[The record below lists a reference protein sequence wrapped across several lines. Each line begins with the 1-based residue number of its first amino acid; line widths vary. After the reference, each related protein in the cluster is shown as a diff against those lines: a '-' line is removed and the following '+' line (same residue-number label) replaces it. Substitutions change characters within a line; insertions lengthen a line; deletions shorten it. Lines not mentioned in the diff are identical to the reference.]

1 VQRLYRVLL
10 LSAALQLCVASLPDT
25 MGDLF
30 VYRSWTRTLAGHG
43 IMTAYWPSSSDPEDA
58 FLHPPID
65 YPPVLPY
72 VLLCV
77 GRGLGA
83 LDPALLYARDRLLD
97 FAIRVPFVLA
107 NLAIAFMVY
116 TVLRRRAD
124 PRTALWAAALF
135 AFSPA
140 VVFDTAYWGQADSLC
155 VAFVVAGLML
165 LERGRAG
172 WAWALIVVAAL
183 VKPLAWPFLPLV
195 GLASLKR
202 FGLGRTLRSS
212 LVAAAVACAVLL
224 PFFLQGR
231 LVPIVKTLFL
241 QIDAMPYTSVNA
253 HNFWWIASGGHPWTP
268 AAKSWLGGPS
278 YETLGLLLFGVVYLL
293 CARELWRSGDAQA
306 LYRASAG
313 AAFGFFMLATH
324 MHENHLFAFLPLL
337 LLARGDE
344 PAWRRFFV
352 LCSLTFLANMVL
364 HDPFLMHV
372 AGGFAFGPRLR
383 LPPQL
388 DPAPGLAD
396 HFIRVGYP
404 HLAEEMR
411 GDHSLVWFLLTLLN
425 SQVNVLLFAYWLA
438 RGLEGPRAGVPRE
451 IPRWAAVATVALVI
465 AIGLP
470 FVRRVLG
477 LAGVPH

>member
-1 VQRLYRVLL
+1 MQRLYRVLL
-10 LSAALQLCVASLPDT
+10 LSAALQLCIAWLPDT

-30 VYRSWTRTLAGHG
+30 VYRSWTRSLAEHG
-43 IMTAYWPSSSDPEDA
+43 IMTAYWPSSSTAEDS
-58 FLHPPID
+58 FLRPPID

-72 VLLCV
+72 VLLCL
-77 GRGLGA
+77 GRGLGV
-83 LDPALLYARDRLLD
+83 LDPALLHARDRLLD

-107 NLAIAFMVY
+107 NLAIALMVY
-116 TVLRRRAD
+116 AVLRRRAA

-135 AFSPA
+135 AFNPA

-155 VAFVVAGLML
+155 VVFVVAGLIL
-165 LERGRAG
+165 LERGRSG

-183 VKPLAWPFLPLV
+183 VKPLAWPFVPLV
-195 GLASLKR
+195 ALASLKR
-202 FGLGRTLRSS
+202 FGLARTLRAS
-212 LVAAAVACAVLL
+212 VAAAAVALASLL
-224 PFFLQGR
+224 PFLLEGR
-231 LVPIVKTLFL
+231 FVAILKTLFL

-268 AAKSWLGGPS
+268 AAQQWLGGPS
-278 YETLGLLLFGVVYLL
+278 YETVGLLLFGAVYLL
-293 CARELWRSGDAQA
+293 CARELWISGDSRA
-306 LYRASAG
+306 LFRASAG

-352 LCSLTFLANMVL
+352 LCSLTFLMNMLL

-372 AGGFAFGPRLR
+372 AGRFAVGPRLR
-383 LPPQL
+383 VPPQL

-396 HFIRVGYP
+396 HFIRSGYP
-404 HLAEEMR
+404 HLAEEMK
-411 GDHSLVWFLLTLLN
+411 GDHSLAWFLLTLLN
-425 SQVNVLLFAYWLA
+425 SQANVLLFVYWLA
-438 RGLEGPRAGVPRE
+438 RGLEGRAGVQRA
-451 IPRWAAVATVALVI
+451 IPRWAAPATVALVL

-470 FVRRVLG
+470 FVRRVLW
-477 LAGVPH
+477 LAEGPR